1 MLMAQKLNR
10 GATVLCPLCGKP
22 QEDKVED
29 FVVPGRI
36 GATSEQE
43 HECIECEA
51 CFTVICT
58 GVDQY
63 NVLPI

>member
-1 MLMAQKLNR
+1 MAAHLKR
-10 GATVLCPLCGKP
+10 GDTVLCPLCKAP

-36 GATSEQE
+36 GLASEGE
-43 HECIECEA
+43 HECQGCEA

-58 GVDQY
+58 AHDTFE
-63 NVLPI
+63 VLAI